1 MRSLRRWVAVLAVA
15 AAPLAFA
22 GCKQGPG
29 DRCQTDS
36 DCDSDQHLICIF
48 PANGSPLSGGTCQV
62 AGGGDAA
69 VLNDLSPPDARTG
82 D

>member
-1 MRSLRRWVAVLAVA
+1 MRSLGRWALVLTVA
-15 AAPLAFA
+15 AVSLA

-36 DCDSDQHLICIF
+36 DCDSDQHLICIL
-48 PANGSPLSGGTCQV
+48 PANGTPQSGGTCQV
-62 AGGGDAA
+62 AGAGDAGVFIDFGA
-69 VLNDLSPPDARTG
+69 PDGRSG

>member
-1 MRSLRRWVAVLAVA
+1 MRSLCRWVAVLTV

-36 DCDSDQHLICIF
+36 DCDSDQHLICVF
-48 PANGSPLSGGTCQV
+48 PSNGSPLSGGTCQV
-62 AGGGDAA
+62 AGTGGDAA
-69 VLNDLSPPDARTG
+69 ALTDLGAPDGRSG